1 MVHRL
6 ALAKQKPIVMVIELL
21 WRVNSGIKTMSNAN
35 LLSTPSIMT
44 IDNQE
49 AKIVVGQNV
58 PFITGSKYKL

>member
-1 MVHRL
+1 MTEL
-6 ALAKQKPIVMVIELL
+6 FYGALIQA
-21 WRVNSGIKTMSNAN
+21 IKTMSNAN

-58 PFITGSKYKL
+58 PFITGQVLTQVLGLVIHLLR